1 MSPHRVQ
8 TGEGPFQF
16 VLRSLSSV
24 FVLAFLS
31 EIGCSPRRAVHLTK
45 KHTTRRSHQSLNQS
59 MTCGCGNH
67 VCLVVIAAVPPLGL
81 VRESA
86 LFTPPRVLPPYSDRR
101 RTVIFL
107 TESQRNRVLRFE
119 AGKAGL
125 CARAYTGCRT
135 VKIHSK
141 PIRCRFFQP
150 ICSQR
155 ASVSH
160 CLCRSWHSKGTKPAR
175 STVAAPLNSRSKE
188 LAMPRRPRDA
198 FPSSLIGG
206 SSPRGVC
213 ARNPRCPLVYAP
225 CRAVTGMAS
234 PGRRGGSPGRR
245 GGLGCTTHTVS
256 PSPVSTGG
264 LGRGVTV
271 SRQFGGDMPRC
282 ARYECGEFTTV
293 SSPCSFVL
301 GDTST
306 VLFDGAEVAP
316 AERSGCICCCCLVAS
331 AWRARAAAGR
341 EYATPAG
348 SIPSAL
354 RAAPQPSNRSGAT
367 GPSASPGAPRVAGL
381 C

>member
-59 MTCGCGNH
+59 MTCGCGHH

-81 VRESA
+81 IRESA

-160 CLCRSWHSKGTKPAR
+160 CLCRSWHSKGTKPA
-175 STVAAPLNSRSKE
+175 SKDFPLDESAVQ
-188 LAMPRRPRDA
+188 L
-198 FPSSLIGG
+198 LIEGG
-206 SSPRGVC
+206 RTE
-213 ARNPRCPLVYAP
+213 
-225 CRAVTGMAS
+225 RAGLWA
-234 PGRRGGSPGRR
+234 
-245 GGLGCTTHTVS
+245 GLGLSHLLVAVCV
-256 PSPVSTGG
+256 
-264 LGRGVTV
+264 L
-271 SRQFGGDMPRC
+271 
-282 ARYECGEFTTV
+282 CG
-293 SSPCSFVL
+293 
-301 GDTST
+301 
-306 VLFDGAEVAP
+306 
-316 AERSGCICCCCLVAS
+316 CCCGGQSCISRRL
-331 AWRARAAAGR
+331 AA
-341 EYATPAG
+341 
-348 SIPSAL
+348 
-354 RAAPQPSNRSGAT
+354 
-367 GPSASPGAPRVAGL
+367 
-381 C
+381 